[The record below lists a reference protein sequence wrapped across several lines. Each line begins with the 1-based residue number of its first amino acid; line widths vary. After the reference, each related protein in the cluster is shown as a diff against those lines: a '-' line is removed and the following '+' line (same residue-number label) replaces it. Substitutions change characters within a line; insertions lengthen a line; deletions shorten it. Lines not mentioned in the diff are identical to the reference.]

1 MSRPERI
8 GPLAPFFARGRPL
21 IADGGLATA
30 LEARGHRLD
39 TRLWSA
45 ELLVSNPD
53 AIRRT
58 HAEYLAAGA
67 DCISTASYQAS
78 FPGFRAQGYGDGD
91 AAGFLELSVAL
102 AIEARDEF
110 RAEQAGR
117 TGRLRPLVAASA
129 GPYGAYLAD
138 GSEYDGRYG
147 VEPRV
152 LDEFHR
158 RRFRLFARSDAD
170 LILCE
175 TIPSGLEVEVVLGI
189 LAETPEAWAW
199 VSFCCA
205 DGARLWDGTP
215 VEAVARLCDRAER
228 VAAVGVNCVAPAHV
242 GELIGRIRGET
253 DLPVIVYP
261 NSGEVY
267 DAPHRG
273 VALARERRPGGRRA
287 DPRSARLDCARGG
300 RRRRVLPRRSRRDP
314 RAAAAGRRGDAGADR
329 RLARWRARRSRA
341 AAVMRHHPPRPVYR
355 GS

>member
-1 MSRPERI
+1 M
-8 GPLAPFFARGRPL
+8 

-30 LEARGHRLD
+30 LEARGHRLG

-53 AIRRT
+53 AIRDV

-67 DCISTASYQAS
+67 DCVATAGYQAS
-78 FPGFRAQGYGDGD
+78 FAGFRERGHDDAE

-102 AIEARDEF
+102 AVEARD
-110 RAEQAGR
+110 RYWTDGAGR
-117 TGRLRPLVAASA
+117 PRPLVAASA

-147 VEPRV
+147 VEPGV

-158 RRFRLFARSDAD
+158 RRFRLYARSAAD
-170 LILCE
+170 LVLCE
-175 TIPSGLEVEVVLGI
+175 TIPSGLEVEVLLGI
-189 LAETPEAWAW
+189 VAETPEARAW
-199 VSFCCA
+199 LSFCCR

-215 VEAVARLCDRAER
+215 VEEVARLCDGTKG

-242 GELIGRIRGET
+242 GELIARIRTRT

-267 DAPHRG
+267 DARTG
-273 VALARERRPGGRRA
+273 TWRRPADDIGGACEPTLDARDWIARGAVGVGGCCRVGPDDIRALRRYLGRETPALPAGTNDGRR
-287 DPRSARLDCARGG
+287 
-300 RRRRVLPRRSRRDP
+300 
-314 RAAAAGRRGDAGADR
+314 
-329 RLARWRARRSRA
+329 
-341 AAVMRHHPPRPVYR
+341 
-355 GS
+355 

>member
-1 MSRPERI
+1 MSSGEGT
-8 GPLAPFFARGRPL
+8 GPLAAFLARGRPL
-21 IADGGLATA
+21 MADGGLATA

-53 AIRRT
+53 AVRDV

-67 DCISTASYQAS
+67 DCVSTASYQAS
-78 FPGFRAQGYGDGD
+78 FAGFREQGYDD
-91 AAGFLELSVAL
+91 AEAAGFLELSVAL
-102 AIEARDEF
+102 AVEARDRYWAV
-110 RAEQAGR
+110 RANR

-147 VEPRV
+147 VELEV

-158 RRFRLFARSDAD
+158 RRFRLLARSRAD

-175 TIPSGLEVEVVLGI
+175 TIPSGPEVEALLGI
-189 LAETPEAWAW
+189 LEEMPEAWVW
-199 VSFCCA
+199 MSFCCA

-215 VEAVARLCDRAER
+215 VEEVARLCDRAEG

-242 GELIGRIRGET
+242 GELIGRIRTVT

-267 DAPHRG
+267 DAHTGTWHWPANGAGGAGEPILDARDWIARG
-273 VALARERRPGGRRA
+273 AAGVGGCCRVGPAGIRALRRRIAGVRLAPSGGSPGGGFG
-287 DPRSARLDCARGG
+287 PSAR
-300 RRRRVLPRRSRRDP
+300 RR
-314 RAAAAGRRGDAGADR
+314 
-329 RLARWRARRSRA
+329 
-341 AAVMRHHPPRPVYR
+341 
-355 GS
+355 